1 MAAPT
6 VNCIINFSSGA
17 SFAQAMI
24 LDSGILDINVL
35 NDSATITAD
44 VSNQVQN
51 ISIQRGRNA
60 NSDAFQAGTASV
72 RIADINGDFNPE
84 NLSSPY
90 AGLLA
95 PLRKITITGTDNNT
109 NQAYP
114 LFAGYITAYN
124 YTQAQVVGEVSYTTL
139 LASDGFRL
147 LNMGSVSTVTG
158 GTAGQLS
165 GARVTKILDAIAWPT
180 SMRDIDT
187 GQTTM
192 QADPG
197 TSRTALN
204 ALQTVETSEYGA
216 LYIDASGNVVF
227 QDRAL
232 TSSSIGGNSTDFA
245 DDGTGIQYQN
255 LRWVLD
261 DSLVYNKA
269 SITATGLA
277 TQTATNQT
285 SIDKYFLHS
294 YAKNDLLMQTT
305 GEALNYALA
314 YVASRQETA
323 IRCDSVTLL
332 DLNTVGYDA
341 GVEAALKLD
350 YFDTIT
356 VKSTQPASTGTST
369 LNKTLQIFGVSYN
382 ITPTRWSTTFVTLE
396 PIIDSLILNDAL
408 YGLLDSSSSVLS
420 Y

>member
-6 VNCIINFSSGA
+6 INCIINFSSGA
-17 SFAQAMI
+17 SFGQAMI
-24 LDSGILDINVL
+24 IGSGVLGVNVL
-35 NDSATITAD
+35 ADSATITAD
-44 VSNQVQN
+44 VSSQVQAVN
-51 ISIQRGRNA
+51 IQRGRNA
-60 NSDAFQAGTASV
+60 NADQFQAGTVSV

-95 PLRKITITGTDNNT
+95 PLRKITITATDNNT
-109 NQAYP
+109 NLVYP
-114 LFAGYITAYN
+114 LFAGYITGYN
-124 YTQAQVVGEVSYTTL
+124 YTQAQVVGEVSYTVL
-139 LASDGFRL
+139 QASDGFRL
-147 LNMGSVSTVTG
+147 LNMGTVSTVTG

-165 GARVTKILDAIAWPT
+165 GARVTSILNQIAWPT

-187 GQTTM
+187 GQTSM
-192 QADPG
+192 AVDPG

-216 LYIDASGNVVF
+216 LYMDASGNVVF

-232 TSSSIGGNSTDFA
+232 TSSSIGSASTSFA

-255 LRWVLD
+255 VRWVLD

-294 YAKNDLLMQTT
+294 YSKTDLLMQTT

-323 IRCDSVTLL
+323 VRCDAVTLL

-341 GVEAALKLD
+341 GIVAALELD

-356 VKSTQPASTGTST
+356 VKSTQPAATGTST
-369 LNKTLQIFGVSYN
+369 LNKTLQIFGVAYN
-382 ITPTRWSTTFVTLE
+382 ITPTRWATTFVTLE
-396 PIIDSLILNDAL
+396 PILESFLIGNVN
-408 YGLLDSSSSVLS
+408 YGQLGINVLS

>member
-6 VNCIINFSSGA
+6 INCIINFSSGA
-17 SFAQAMI
+17 SFGQAMI
-24 LDSGILDINVL
+24 IGSGVLGVNVL
-35 NDSATITAD
+35 ADSATVTAD
-44 VSNQVQN
+44 VSNQVQAV
-51 ISIQRGRNA
+51 SIQRGRNA
-60 NSDAFQAGTASV
+60 NADQFQAGTASI
-72 RIADINGDFNPE
+72 RIADVDGDFNPE

-90 AGLLA
+90 TGLLA
-95 PLRKITITGTDNNT
+95 PLRKITITATDNNT
-109 NQAYP
+109 NLVYP
-114 LFAGYITAYN
+114 LFAGYLTQYQF
-124 YTQAQVVGEVSYTTL
+124 TQAQVVGEVSYTTL
-139 LASDGFRL
+139 TASDGFRL
-147 LNMGSVSTVTG
+147 LNMGTVSTVTG

-165 GARVTKILDAIAWPT
+165 GARVSSILDQIAWPS

-187 GQTTM
+187 GQTTL
-192 QADPG
+192 QVDPG

-216 LYIDASGNVVF
+216 LYIDASGNVIF

-232 TSSSIGGNSTDFA
+232 TSSSIGGTATAFA

-255 LRWVLD
+255 VRWVLD

-294 YAKNDLLMQTT
+294 YEKTNLLMQTT
-305 GEALNYALA
+305 AEALNYALA
-314 YVASRQETA
+314 YVASRQETTV
-323 IRCDSVTLL
+323 RCDAVTLL

-341 GVEAALKLD
+341 GIVAALELD

-356 VKSTQPASTGTST
+356 VKSTQPAVSGTST

-396 PIIDSLILNDAL
+396 PIIESFIIGNVN
-408 YGLLDSSSSVLS
+408 YGQLGINVLS

>member
-6 VNCIINFSSGA
+6 LNCIINFSTGA
-17 SFAQAMI
+17 SFGAALL
-24 LDSGILDINVL
+24 LDEGLLDFNVL
-35 NDSATITAD
+35 ADAASVIVD
-44 VSNQVQN
+44 VSNQVQAV
-51 ISIQRGRNA
+51 SVQRGRNA
-60 NSDAFQAGTASV
+60 NADQFQAGTASI

-90 AGLLA
+90 AGLLS
-95 PLRKITITGTDNNT
+95 PLRKITLTATDNNT
-109 NQAYP
+109 SIIYP
-114 LFAGYITAYN
+114 LFAGYITGYN
-124 YTQAQVVGEVSYTTL
+124 YTQAQVVGEVSYTVLT
-139 LASDGFRL
+139 ASDGFRL
-147 LNMGSVSTVTG
+147 LNMGTVSTVTG
-158 GTAGQLS
+158 GTVGQLS
-165 GARVTKILDAIAWPT
+165 GARCTAILNQIAWPT

-192 QADPG
+192 QVDPG

-216 LYIDASGNVVF
+216 VYIDASGNVVF

-232 TSSSIGGNSTDFA
+232 TSSSIGGTATSFA

-255 LRWVLD
+255 VRWVLD

-294 YAKNDLLMQTT
+294 YAKTDLLMQTT
-305 GEALNYALA
+305 AEALNYGLA
-314 YVASRQETA
+314 FVASRQETA
-323 IRCDSVTLL
+323 VRCDAVTLL

-341 GVEAALKLD
+341 GIVAALELD

-356 VKSTQPASTGTST
+356 VKSTQPAVSGTST

-382 ITPTRWSTTFVTLE
+382 ISPTRWSTTFVTLE
-396 PIIDSLILNDAL
+396 PIIESFIIGNVN
-408 YGLLDSSSSVLS
+408 YGQLGINVLS

>member
-17 SFAQAMI
+17 SFGQAMI
-24 LDSGILDINVL
+24 IGSGVFGVNVFA
-35 NDSATITAD
+35 DSATVTAD
-44 VSNQVQN
+44 VSDQVQAV
-51 ISIQRGRNA
+51 SIQRGRNA
-60 NSDAFQAGTASV
+60 NADQFQAGTASV
-72 RIADINGDFNPE
+72 RIADVNGDFNPE
-84 NLSSPY
+84 NLSSPF

-95 PLRKITITGTDNNT
+95 PLRKITITATNNNT
-109 NQAYP
+109 NVVTG
-114 LFAGYITAYN
+114 LFAGYITGYQ

-139 LASDGFRL
+139 TASDGFRL
-147 LNMGSVSTVTG
+147 LNMGTVSTVTG
-158 GTAGQLS
+158 GTVGQLS
-165 GARVTKILDAIAWPT
+165 GARVTKILDAIAWPS
-180 SMRDIDT
+180 SMRDIDA
-187 GQTTM
+187 GQTTL

-216 LYIDASGNVVF
+216 IYMSPSGDVVF

-232 TSSSIGGNSTDFA
+232 TSSSIGGTATTFS
-245 DDGTGIQYQN
+245 DDNTGIQYQN
-255 LRWVLD
+255 VRWVLD

-277 TQTATNQT
+277 SQVALNQT

-294 YAKNDLLMQTT
+294 YSKTDLLMQTT
-305 GEALNYALA
+305 AEALNYALA
-314 YVASRQETA
+314 YVASRQETTV
-323 IRCDSVTLL
+323 RCDSVTLL
-332 DLNTVGYDA
+332 DLNTAGYDT
-341 GVEAALKLD
+341 GVAAALGLD

-356 VKSTQPASTGTST
+356 VKSTQPNSTGTST
-369 LNKTLQIFGVSYN
+369 LNKTLQIFGVSHN

-396 PIIDSLILNDAL
+396 PIIDSFIIGNTNYGILGTN
-408 YGLLDSSSSVLS
+408 VLS

>member
-6 VNCIINFSSGA
+6 LNCIINFSTGA
-17 SFAQAMI
+17 SFGAALL
-24 LDSGILDINVL
+24 LDEGLLNFNVL
-35 NDSATITAD
+35 ADSASVIVD
-44 VSNQVQN
+44 VSNQVQAV
-51 ISIQRGRNA
+51 SVQRGRNA
-60 NSDAFQAGTASV
+60 NADQFQAGTASI

-90 AGLLA
+90 AGLLS
-95 PLRKITITGTDNNT
+95 PLRKVTLNATDNNT
-109 NQAYP
+109 SITYP
-114 LFAGYITAYN
+114 LFAGYITGYN
-124 YTQAQVVGEVSYTTL
+124 FTQAQVVGEVSYTTL
-139 LASDGFRL
+139 TAVDGFRL
-147 LNMGSVSTVTG
+147 LNMGTVATVAG

-165 GARVTKILDAIAWPT
+165 GARANSILDAIAWPS
-180 SMRDIDT
+180 SMRDIDA
-187 GQTTM
+187 GQTAL

-197 TSRTALN
+197 TTRTALA
-204 ALQTVETSEYGA
+204 ALQTVELSEYGA
-216 LYIDASGNVVF
+216 FYMDAYGNATL

-232 TSSSIGGNSTDFA
+232 TSSSIGGTATVFA

-255 LRWVLD
+255 VRWVLD
-261 DSLVYNKA
+261 DSLVYNSA

-277 TQTATNQT
+277 TQTAINQP

-294 YAKNDLLMQTT
+294 YNKNDLLMQTT
-305 GEALNYALA
+305 AVALDYAQA
-314 YVASRQETA
+314 YVASRQETSV
-323 IRCDSVTLL
+323 RCDSVTLL

-341 GVEAALKLD
+341 GVAAALSLD

-396 PIIDSLILNDAL
+396 PIIDSFILNNAL
-408 YGLLDSSSSVLS
+408 YGILDSSVLS

>member
-6 VNCIINFSSGA
+6 INCIINFSSGA
-17 SFAQAMI
+17 SFGQAMI
-24 LDSGILDINVL
+24 IGSGVLGVNVL
-35 NDSATITAD
+35 ADSATVTAD
-44 VSNQVQN
+44 VSSQVQAV
-51 ISIQRGRNA
+51 SIQRGRNA
-60 NSDAFQAGTASV
+60 NADQFQAGTASV

-95 PLRKITITGTDNNT
+95 PLRKITITATDNNT
-109 NQAYP
+109 NLVYP
-114 LFAGYITAYN
+114 LFAGYITGYN
-124 YTQAQVVGEVSYTTL
+124 FTQAQVVGEVSYTTL
-139 LASDGFRL
+139 TASDGFRL
-147 LNMGSVSTVTG
+147 LNMGTVSTVTG

-165 GARVTKILDAIAWPT
+165 GARVTSILNQIAWPS
-180 SMRDIDT
+180 SMRDVDS

-192 QADPG
+192 AVDPG

-216 LYIDASGNVVF
+216 LYMDPSGNVVF

-232 TSSSIGGNSTDFA
+232 TSSSIGGTATSFA
-245 DDGTGIQYQN
+245 DDGSGIQYQN
-255 LRWVLD
+255 VRWVLD

-277 TQTATNQT
+277 TQTATNQS

-294 YAKNDLLMQTT
+294 YEKTNLLMQTT
-305 GEALNYALA
+305 AEALNYALA
-314 YVASRQETA
+314 YVASRQETTV
-323 IRCDSVTLL
+323 RCDAVTLL

-341 GVEAALKLD
+341 GIVAALELD

-356 VKSTQPASTGTST
+356 VKSTQPASSGTST

-396 PIIDSLILNDAL
+396 PIIESFIIGNVN
-408 YGLLDSSSSVLS
+408 YGQLGINVLS

>member
-1 MAAPT
+1 MASPT
-6 VNCIINFSSGA
+6 INCIINFSSGA
-17 SFAQAMI
+17 SFGQAMI
-24 LDSGILDINVL
+24 IGSGVLGVNVL
-35 NDSATITAD
+35 ADSATVTAD
-44 VSNQVQN
+44 VSSQVQAV
-51 ISIQRGRNA
+51 SIQRGRNA
-60 NSDAFQAGTASV
+60 NADQFQAGTASI
-72 RIADINGDFNPE
+72 RIADVDGDFNPE
-84 NLSSPY
+84 NLSSPFT
-90 AGLLA
+90 GLLA
-95 PLRKITITGTDNNT
+95 PLRKITITATDNNT
-109 NQAYP
+109 NLVYP
-114 LFAGYITAYN
+114 LFAGYLTQYQF
-124 YTQAQVVGEVSYTTL
+124 TQAQVVGEVSYTTL
-139 LASDGFRL
+139 TASDGFRL
-147 LNMGSVSTVTG
+147 LNMGTVSTVTG

-165 GARVTKILDAIAWPT
+165 GARVSSILDQIAWPT

-192 QADPG
+192 QADPS
-197 TSRTALN
+197 TSRTSLN

-216 LYIDASGNVVF
+216 IYMDASGNVVF

-232 TSSSIGGNSTDFA
+232 TSSSIGGTATSFA

-255 LRWVLD
+255 VRWVLD

-294 YAKNDLLMQTT
+294 YEKTNLLMQTT
-305 GEALNYALA
+305 AEAKNNALA
-314 YVASRQETA
+314 YVASRQETTV
-323 IRCDSVTLL
+323 RCDAVTLL

-341 GVEAALKLD
+341 GVAAALELD

-356 VKSTQPASTGTST
+356 VKSTQPAVSGTST

-382 ITPTRWSTTFVTLE
+382 ITPTRWATTFVTLE
-396 PIIDSLILNDAL
+396 PIIESFIIGNVN
-408 YGLLDSSSSVLS
+408 YGQLGINVLS

>member
-1 MAAPT
+1 MASPT

-17 SFAQAMI
+17 SFGQACI
-24 LDSGILDINVL
+24 IGSGVLGVNVL
-35 NDSATITAD
+35 ADSATVTAD
-44 VSNQVQN
+44 VSSQVQAV
-51 ISIQRGRNA
+51 SIQRGRNA
-60 NSDAFQAGTASV
+60 NADQFQAGTASV

-90 AGLLA
+90 TGLLA
-95 PLRKITITGTDNNT
+95 PLRKITITATDNNT
-109 NQAYP
+109 NLVYP
-114 LFAGYITAYN
+114 LFAGYLTSYQF
-124 YTQAQVVGEVSYTTL
+124 TQSQVVGEVSYTTL
-139 LASDGFRL
+139 TASDGFRL
-147 LNMGSVSTVTG
+147 LNMGTVSTVTG

-165 GARVTKILDAIAWPT
+165 GARCTAILNQIAWPT

-187 GQTTM
+187 GQTTL
-192 QADPG
+192 QVDPG

-216 LYIDASGNVVF
+216 LYMDASGNVVF

-232 TSSSIGGNSTDFA
+232 TSSSIGSASTSFA
-245 DDGTGIQYQN
+245 DDGSGIQYQN
-255 LRWVLD
+255 VRWVLD

-294 YAKNDLLMQTT
+294 YAKSDLLMQTT

-323 IRCDSVTLL
+323 VRCDAVTLL

-341 GVEAALKLD
+341 GVVAALELD

-356 VKSTQPASTGTST
+356 VKSTQPNSVGTSS
-369 LNKTLQIFGVSYN
+369 LNKTLQIFGVAYN
-382 ITPTRWSTTFVTLE
+382 ITPTRWATTFVTLE
-396 PIIDSLILNDAL
+396 PI
-408 YGLLDSSSSVLS
+408 LDSFLIGNVNYGQLGINVLS

>member
-1 MAAPT
+1 M
-6 VNCIINFSSGA
+6 IIGSGV
-17 SFAQAMI
+17 
-24 LDSGILDINVL
+24 LGVNVL
-35 NDSATITAD
+35 ADSATVTAD
-44 VSNQVQN
+44 VSNQVQAV
-51 ISIQRGRNA
+51 SIQRGRNA
-60 NSDAFQAGTASV
+60 NADQFQAGTASV

-84 NLSSPY
+84 NLSSPF

-95 PLRKITITGTDNNT
+95 PLRKITITATDNNT
-109 NQAYP
+109 GLVYP
-114 LFAGYITAYN
+114 LFAGYLTAYQF
-124 YTQAQVVGEVSYTTL
+124 TQAQVVGEVSYTTL
-139 LASDGFRL
+139 TASDGFRL
-147 LNMGSVSTVTG
+147 LNMGTVSTVTG

-165 GARVTKILDAIAWPT
+165 GARVTSILDQIAWPT

-187 GQTTM
+187 GQTTL
-192 QADPG
+192 QVDPG

-216 LYIDASGNVVF
+216 VYMDPSGNVVF

-232 TSSSIGGNSTDFA
+232 TSSSIGGAATDFA

-255 LRWVLD
+255 VRWVLD

-277 TQTATNQT
+277 TQTAINQT

-294 YAKNDLLMQTT
+294 YEKTNLLMQTT
-305 GEALNYALA
+305 DEALNYALA
-314 YVASRQETA
+314 YVASRQETTV
-323 IRCDSVTLL
+323 RCDAVTLL

-341 GVEAALKLD
+341 GIVAALELD

-356 VKSTQPASTGTST
+356 VKSTQPNSVGTST

-396 PIIDSLILNDAL
+396 PILESFILNNAN
-408 YGLLDSSSSVLS
+408 YGQIGINVLS

>member
-6 VNCIINFSSGA
+6 INCIINFSSGA
-17 SFAQAMI
+17 SFGQAMI
-24 LDSGILDINVL
+24 IGSGVLGVNVL
-35 NDSATITAD
+35 ADSATVTAD
-44 VSNQVQN
+44 VSNRVQAV
-51 ISIQRGRNA
+51 SIQRGRNA
-60 NSDAFQAGTASV
+60 NADQFQAGTASI
-72 RIADINGDFNPE
+72 RIADVDGDFNPE

-90 AGLLA
+90 TGLLA
-95 PLRKITITGTDNNT
+95 PLRKITITATDNNT
-109 NQAYP
+109 NLVYP
-114 LFAGYITAYN
+114 LFAGYITGYN

-139 LASDGFRL
+139 TASDGFRL
-147 LNMGSVSTVTG
+147 LNMGTVSTVTG

-165 GARVTKILDAIAWPT
+165 GARCTAILNQIAWPT

-187 GQTTM
+187 GQTTL

-216 LYIDASGNVVF
+216 VYMDASGNVVF

-232 TSSSIGGNSTDFA
+232 TSSSIGSASTSFA

-255 LRWVLD
+255 VRWVLD

-294 YAKNDLLMQTT
+294 YAKTDLLMQNTA
-305 GEALNYALA
+305 EALNYALA
-314 YVASRQETA
+314 YVASRQETTV
-323 IRCDSVTLL
+323 RCDAVTLL

-341 GVEAALKLD
+341 GIVAALELD

-356 VKSTQPASTGTST
+356 VKSTQPNSVGTSS

-382 ITPTRWSTTFVTLE
+382 ITPTRWNTTFVTLE
-396 PIIDSLILNDAL
+396 PIIESFVLGNAN
-408 YGLLDSSSSVLS
+408 YGQLGINVLS

>member
-1 MAAPT
+1 M
-6 VNCIINFSSGA
+6 IIGSGV
-17 SFAQAMI
+17 
-24 LDSGILDINVL
+24 LGVNVL
-35 NDSATITAD
+35 ADSATVTAD
-44 VSNQVQN
+44 VSSQVQAV
-51 ISIQRGRNA
+51 SIQRGRNA
-60 NSDAFQAGTASV
+60 NSDQFQAGTASI
-72 RIADINGDFNPE
+72 RIADVDGDFNPE

-90 AGLLA
+90 TGLLA
-95 PLRKITITGTDNNT
+95 PLRKITITATDNNT
-109 NQAYP
+109 NLVYP
-114 LFAGYITAYN
+114 LFAGYLTAYQF
-124 YTQAQVVGEVSYTTL
+124 TQAQVVGEVSYTTL

-165 GARVTKILDAIAWPT
+165 GARCTAILNQIAWPT

-187 GQTTM
+187 GQTTL
-192 QADPG
+192 QVDPG

-216 LYIDASGNVVF
+216 VYMDASGNVVF

-232 TSSSIGGNSTDFA
+232 TSSSIGSAATSFA
-245 DDGTGIQYQN
+245 DDGSGIQYQN
-255 LRWVLD
+255 VRWVLD

-294 YAKNDLLMQTT
+294 YAKSDLLMQTT

-323 IRCDSVTLL
+323 VRCDAVTLL

-341 GVEAALKLD
+341 GIVAALDLD

-356 VKSTQPASTGTST
+356 VKSTQPAATGTST
-369 LNKTLQIFGVSYN
+369 LNKTLQIFGVAYN

-396 PIIDSLILNDAL
+396 PI
-408 YGLLDSSSSVLS
+408 LDSFLIGNVNYGQLGINVLS

>member
-6 VNCIINFSSGA
+6 INCIINFSSGA
-17 SFAQAMI
+17 SFGQAMI
-24 LDSGILDINVL
+24 IGSGVLGVNVL
-35 NDSATITAD
+35 ADSATITAD
-44 VSNQVQN
+44 VSNQVQAV
-51 ISIQRGRNA
+51 SIQRGRNA
-60 NSDAFQAGTASV
+60 NADQFQAGTASV

-95 PLRKITITGTDNNT
+95 PLRKITITATDNNT
-109 NQAYP
+109 NLVYP
-114 LFAGYITAYN
+114 LFAGYITGYN
-124 YTQAQVVGEVSYTTL
+124 YTQAQVVGEVSYTVL
-139 LASDGFRL
+139 QASDGFRL
-147 LNMGSVSTVTG
+147 LNMGTVSTVTG

-165 GARVTKILDAIAWPT
+165 GARVTSILNQIAWPT

-187 GQTTM
+187 GQTSM
-192 QADPG
+192 AVDPG

-216 LYIDASGNVVF
+216 LYMDASGNVVF

-232 TSSSIGGNSTDFA
+232 TSSSIGSASTSFA

-255 LRWVLD
+255 VRWVLD

-277 TQTATNQT
+277 TQVALNQT

-294 YAKNDLLMQTT
+294 YSKIDLLMQTT

-323 IRCDSVTLL
+323 VRCDAVTLL

-341 GVEAALKLD
+341 GIVAALELD
-350 YFDTIT
+350 FFDTIT
-356 VKSTQPASTGTST
+356 VKSTQPAAVGTST
-369 LNKTLQIFGVSYN
+369 LNKTLQIFGVAYN

-396 PIIDSLILNDAL
+396 PI
-408 YGLLDSSSSVLS
+408 LDSFLIGNANYGQLGINVLS

>member
-6 VNCIINFSSGA
+6 INCIINFSSGA
-17 SFAQAMI
+17 SFGQAMI
-24 LDSGILDINVL
+24 IGSGVLGVNVL
-35 NDSATITAD
+35 ADSATVTAD
-44 VSNQVQN
+44 VSSQVQAV
-51 ISIQRGRNA
+51 SIQRGRNA
-60 NSDAFQAGTASV
+60 NADQFQAGTASI
-72 RIADINGDFNPE
+72 RIADVDGDFNPE
-84 NLSSPY
+84 NLSSPFT
-90 AGLLA
+90 GLLA
-95 PLRKITITGTDNNT
+95 PLRKITITATDNNT
-109 NQAYP
+109 TLVYP
-114 LFAGYITAYN
+114 LFAGYLTSYQF
-124 YTQAQVVGEVSYTTL
+124 TQSQVVGEVSYTTL
-139 LASDGFRL
+139 TASDGFRL
-147 LNMGSVSTVTG
+147 LNMGTVSTVTG

-165 GARVTKILDAIAWPT
+165 GARCTAILNQIAWPT

-187 GQTTM
+187 GQTTL
-192 QADPG
+192 QVDPG

-216 LYIDASGNVVF
+216 LYMDASGNVVF

-232 TSSSIGGNSTDFA
+232 TSSSIGSAATSFA

-255 LRWVLD
+255 VRWVLD

-294 YAKNDLLMQTT
+294 YAKSDLLMQNT

-323 IRCDSVTLL
+323 VRCDAVTLL

-341 GVEAALKLD
+341 GIVAALELD

-356 VKSTQPASTGTST
+356 VKSTQPNSVGTSS
-369 LNKTLQIFGVSYN
+369 LNKTLQIFGVAYN
-382 ITPTRWSTTFVTLE
+382 ITPTRWATTFVTLE
-396 PIIDSLILNDAL
+396 PIIDSFIIGNAN
-408 YGLLDSSSSVLS
+408 YGQLDINVLS

>member
-1 MAAPT
+1 MASPS

-17 SFAQAMI
+17 SFGQAMI
-24 LDSGILDINVL
+24 IGSGVLGVNVL
-35 NDSATITAD
+35 ADSATITAD
-44 VSNQVQN
+44 VSNQVQS

-60 NSDAFQAGTASV
+60 NADQFQAGTASV

-95 PLRKITITGTDNNT
+95 PLRKITITATDNNT
-109 NQAYP
+109 NLVYP
-114 LFAGYITAYN
+114 LFAGYLTSYQF
-124 YTQAQVVGEVSYTTL
+124 TQSQVVGEVSYTTL

-147 LNMGSVSTVTG
+147 LNMGTVSTVTG

-165 GARVTKILDAIAWPT
+165 GARCTAILNQIAWPT

-187 GQTTM
+187 GQTTL
-192 QADPG
+192 QVDPG

-216 LYIDASGNVVF
+216 LYMDASGNVVF

-232 TSSSIGGNSTDFA
+232 TSSSIGSASTSFA

-255 LRWVLD
+255 VRWVLD

-294 YAKNDLLMQTT
+294 YAKTDLLMQTT

-323 IRCDSVTLL
+323 VRCDAVTLL

-341 GVEAALKLD
+341 GIVAALELD
-350 YFDTIT
+350 FFDTIT
-356 VKSTQPASTGTST
+356 VKSTQPAAVGTST
-369 LNKTLQIFGVSYN
+369 LNKTLQIFGVAYN
-382 ITPTRWSTTFVTLE
+382 ITPTRWNTTFVCLE
-396 PIIDSLILNDAL
+396 AILESFIIGNAN
-408 YGLLDSSSSVLS
+408 YGQLGINVLS